1 MITIEYEH
9 LVAFFVALIVA
20 FFSTPIAKRI
30 AVRVGAVDVPKDDRR
45 MHRKP
50 MALMGGLAVIFGF
63 FVSALYSFS
72 TRNFSGFL
80 QLLGT
85 WRVLGPVLATLIII
99 AMGIIDDIHPLK
111 ARTKLPFQ
119 VIAAA
124 LVASSGTRVIAISK
138 PFADIALGR
147 PEAVLLIG
155 DILSYLVTILW
166 IVGVTNAI
174 NLIDGLDGLSAG
186 VSGIAALSLFVVAV
200 IKGEPEIALLSV
212 TVFGG
217 VIGFLPYNFNPAKIF
232 SGSTGAYFLGFML
245 AVISLAGTMKSVTAI
260 SLAIPILVLGL
271 PLFDTLFAMT
281 RRFAN
286 GRPIGEGDRGH
297 IHHRLVDMGL
307 SHRMSVIVLYVISG
321 ALGLV
326 SITLADKGILMAILL
341 IVFILV
347 FIIGGARNLTEMR
360 QRADDEGDGNG
371 TPQETDSDR
380 TDPGKPGSDRTD
392 PGKPGSDRTEP
403 GRTDTEGTDPAQ
415 TALDREPEASQAPV
429 SPQPNG
435 KLSTPPA
442 AADSRE
448 EK

>member
-20 FFSTPIAKRI
+20 FFSTPIAKRV
-30 AVRVGAVDVPKDDRR
+30 AVRAGAVDIPKDARR

-63 FVSALYSFS
+63 FVSALYSFAA
-72 TRNFSGFL
+72 RDIQAFL
-80 QLLGT
+80 GLLGS
-85 WRVLGPVLATLIII
+85 WKLLGPLLGTLIII
-99 AMGIIDDIHPLK
+99 GMGVADDIRPMK

-119 VIAAA
+119 VVAAV

-138 PFADIALGR
+138 PFQDISLGR
-147 PEAVLLIG
+147 PEMVVLVG
-155 DILSYLVTILW
+155 DILSYVVTILW

-186 VSGIAALSLFVVAV
+186 VSGIAALALFTVAV
-200 IKGEPEIALLSV
+200 IKGEPEIALLSIIL
-212 TVFGG
+212 FGA

-232 SGSTGAYFLGFML
+232 SGSTGAYFMGFML

-281 RRFAN
+281 RRLAN

-307 SHRMSVIVLYVISG
+307 SHRMSVTVLYVISG

-326 SITLADKGILMAILL
+326 SIALADKGILLAILL
-341 IVFILV
+341 VVFILV
-347 FIIGGARNLTEMR
+347 FVIGGARNLTEMR
-360 QRADDEGDGNG
+360 HDADETACGEDAAEQPTDGEARAASGQTANATDGDKS
-371 TPQETDSDR
+371 TDSAEA
-380 TDPGKPGSDRTD
+380 GS
-392 PGKPGSDRTEP
+392 K
-403 GRTDTEGTDPAQ
+403 AQ
-415 TALDREPEASQAPV
+415 DKETV
-429 SPQPNG
+429 
-435 KLSTPPA
+435 
-442 AADSRE
+442 
-448 EK
+448 

>member
-20 FFSTPIAKRI
+20 FFSTPIAKRV
-30 AVRVGAVDVPKDDRR
+30 AVRAGAVDIPKDTRR

-63 FVSALYSFS
+63 FVSGLYSFAA
-72 TRNFSGFL
+72 RDFHAFL
-80 QLLGT
+80 DLLGSWKLLGPLLGT
-85 WRVLGPVLATLIII
+85 LLIIG
-99 AMGIIDDIHPLK
+99 MGIADDIRPLK

-119 VIAAA
+119 VVAAA

-138 PFADIALGR
+138 PFQDISLGR
-147 PEAVLLIG
+147 PEMVVLVG
-155 DILSYLVTILW
+155 DILSYVVTILW

-186 VSGIAALSLFVVAV
+186 VSGIAALALFTVAV
-200 IKGEPEIALLSV
+200 IKGEPEIALLSIIL
-212 TVFGG
+212 FGA

-232 SGSTGAYFLGFML
+232 SGSTGAYFMGFML

-281 RRFAN
+281 RRLAN

-307 SHRMSVIVLYVISG
+307 SHRMSVTVLYVISG

-326 SITLADKGILMAILL
+326 SIALADKGILMAILL
-341 IVFILV
+341 VVFILV
-347 FIIGGARNLTEMR
+347 FVIGGARNLTEMR
-360 QRADDEGDGNG
+360 QDTDEAASGQGAAEQPENGEARAAASG
-371 TPQETDSDR
+371 
-380 TDPGKPGSDRTD
+380 
-392 PGKPGSDRTEP
+392 
-403 GRTDTEGTDPAQ
+403 Q
-415 TALDREPEASQAPV
+415 TARATKDEKATDAAEAV
-429 SPQPNG
+429 S
-435 KLSTPPA
+435 K
-442 AADSRE
+442 
-448 EK
+448 EKDKETV